1 MLANIL
7 LKTGL
12 PILIDIVKNTLLK
25 SNDEIA
31 QSAGKQLDK
40 ITKLPT
46 NKELLRSITE
56 VEKRDSEKI
65 KQINTSLQTEI
76 LSQDKYVRR
85 MRPTFGYIMAISWF
99 VQMTIIAISV
109 ITNPQISGEI
119 ISSFAELSV
128 MWSVGLS
135 VLGVYVYKQVAK
147 KIILLNKKMWY
158 RIKL

>member
-1 MLANIL
+1 MLTNIL
-7 LKTGL
+7 LKTGF

-46 NKELLRSITE
+46 NKELLQSITE

-65 KQINTSLQTEI
+65 EQINTSLRTEV

-99 VQMTIIAISV
+99 IQMTIIAISV

-135 VLGVYVYKQVAK
+135 VLGVYVYKRSGEK
-147 KIILLNKKMWY
+147 K
-158 RIKL
+158 

>member
-7 LKTGL
+7 LKTGF

-46 NKELLRSITE
+46 NKELLQSITE

-65 KQINTSLQTEI
+65 EQINTSLRTEV

-99 VQMTIIAISV
+99 IQMTIIAISV

-135 VLGVYVYKQVAK
+135 VLGVYVYKRSGEK
-147 KIILLNKKMWY
+147 K
-158 RIKL
+158 

>member
-1 MLANIL
+1 MLANIF
-7 LKTGL
+7 LKTGF

-31 QSAGKQLDK
+31 QSVGKQLDK

-46 NKELLRSITE
+46 NKELLQSITE
-56 VEKRDSEKI
+56 IEKRDSKRIE
-65 KQINTSLQTEI
+65 QINKSLRTEI
-76 LSQDKYVRR
+76 LSQDKYIRR

-99 VQMTIIAISV
+99 IQMTIIAISV

-135 VLGVYVYKQVAK
+135 VLGVYVYKRSGEKNNVTK
-147 KIILLNKKMWY
+147 
-158 RIKL
+158 

>member
-46 NKELLRSITE
+46 NKELLQSITE

-65 KQINTSLQTEI
+65 EQINTSLQTEI

-99 VQMTIIAISV
+99 IQMTIIAISV

-135 VLGVYVYKQVAK
+135 VLGVYVYKRSGEK
-147 KIILLNKKMWY
+147 K
-158 RIKL
+158 

>member
-1 MLANIL
+1 MLTNIL
-7 LKTGL
+7 LKTGF

-46 NKELLRSITE
+46 NKELLQSITE
-56 VEKRDSEKI
+56 IEKRDSEKI
-65 KQINTSLQTEI
+65 GQINTSLRTEV

-99 VQMTIIAISV
+99 IQMTIIATSV

-135 VLGVYVYKQVAK
+135 VLGVYVYKRSGEK
-147 KIILLNKKMWY
+147 K
-158 RIKL
+158 

>member
-7 LKTGL
+7 LKTGF

-46 NKELLRSITE
+46 NKELLQSITE

-99 VQMTIIAISV
+99 IQMTIIAISV

-135 VLGVYVYKQVAK
+135 VLGVYVYKRSGEK
-147 KIILLNKKMWY
+147 K
-158 RIKL
+158 

>member
-1 MLANIL
+1 MLTNIL
-7 LKTGL
+7 LKTGF

-46 NKELLRSITE
+46 NKELLQSITE
-56 VEKRDSEKI
+56 IEKRDSEKI
-65 KQINTSLQTEI
+65 GQINTSLRTEV

-99 VQMTIIAISV
+99 IQMTIIAISV

-135 VLGVYVYKQVAK
+135 VLGVYVYKRSGEK
-147 KIILLNKKMWY
+147 K
-158 RIKL
+158 